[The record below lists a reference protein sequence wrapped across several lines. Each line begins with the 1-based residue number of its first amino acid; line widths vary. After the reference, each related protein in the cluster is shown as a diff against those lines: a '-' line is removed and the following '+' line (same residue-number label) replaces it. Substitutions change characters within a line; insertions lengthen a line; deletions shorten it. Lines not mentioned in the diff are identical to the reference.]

1 MRTKL
6 ITIDAT
12 GSVEALREVATALV
26 RGALVGMPTETV
38 YGLAGN
44 TFLPETI
51 RRIFAVK
58 GRPQDNPL
66 IVHLY
71 DESQLDQVVSRIPRE
86 FYPLYQAFCPG
97 PLTMIMS
104 KSENLPAE
112 VSAGLDTV
120 GVRFPNQRTARNLIR
135 YAQVPLVAPSGNLSG
150 RPSPTQARHMLDDLD
165 GKIEYIL
172 DDGPCELGV
181 ESTVLDLTSHPP
193 QILRPG
199 VVTADLIYSRTG
211 IKARS
216 ALTQTE
222 KNAVAKS
229 SPRESDLTVNK
240 EPVPETANIT
250 NSSDSDEIPRSPG
263 QKYRHYAPRAQVI
276 IVRGDDRELPRSFL
290 AQIRAATGQKIGFFG
305 ASETFAKLSALLQ
318 AEAGLETKEI
328 IPYLYN
334 GPEDIRKA
342 THELFSALRAL
353 DTEGVDIIMTAAFP
367 RETYGIAYMDR
378 LERAAEVEEK

>member
-1 MRTKL
+1 VRTKL

-44 TFLPETI
+44 AFLPETI

-86 FYPLYQAFCPG
+86 FYPLYQAFLSRPPDDDNG
-97 PLTMIMS
+97 A
-104 KSENLPAE
+104 KVKNLPAE

-165 GKIEYIL
+165 GKIEYIS
-172 DDGPCELGV
+172 G
-181 ESTVLDLTSHPP
+181 
-193 QILRPG
+193 
-199 VVTADLIYSRTG
+199 
-211 IKARS
+211 
-216 ALTQTE
+216 
-222 KNAVAKS
+222 
-229 SPRESDLTVNK
+229 
-240 EPVPETANIT
+240 
-250 NSSDSDEIPRSPG
+250 
-263 QKYRHYAPRAQVI
+263 
-276 IVRGDDRELPRSFL
+276 
-290 AQIRAATGQKIGFFG
+290 
-305 ASETFAKLSALLQ
+305 
-318 AEAGLETKEI
+318 
-328 IPYLYN
+328 
-334 GPEDIRKA
+334 
-342 THELFSALRAL
+342 
-353 DTEGVDIIMTAAFP
+353 
-367 RETYGIAYMDR
+367 
-378 LERAAEVEEK
+378 